1 MRPKWALQFLIWT
14 LVFPAWMLASA
25 CGGSTTPTG
34 PSIVEQLQPSSAT
47 ISLSGSVRDAGSGAG
62 IGGVDVQIAGGP
74 DLTKST
80 TTDPS
85 GNYTMTGLRVG
96 VYPVRFS
103 RPGFETVERQLNA
116 LQDARLD
123 VQLRQ
128 GGSCMAPPA
137 PTNLRATVSGTRV
150 TFTWTA
156 APSATNYLL
165 VAGTSPGGSN
175 TLTFQTTL
183 TRYEWRSAARA
194 TQYARVFARTDC
206 VHDTPSNEVTFTVN

>member
-1 MRPKWALQFLIWT
+1 
-14 LVFPAWMLASA
+14 V
-25 CGGSTTPTG
+25 
-34 PSIVEQLQPSSAT
+34 QLQPSSVT
-47 ISLSGSVRDAGSGAG
+47 IRLSGSVRDAGNGTG
-62 IGGVDVQIAGGP
+62 IPGVDVQIAGGP
-74 DLTKST
+74 DLTKAA
-80 TTDPS
+80 TTDAA

-137 PTNLRATVSGTRV
+137 PTNLRAAVSGSRV

-156 APSATNYLL
+156 APSASNYLL
-165 VAGTSPGGSN
+165 VAGTAPGASN
-175 TLTFQTTL
+175 TLSFLTERTTYRW
-183 TRYEWRSAARA
+183 TGAARG
-194 TQYARVFARTDC
+194 TQYARVFAKTDC
-206 VHDTPSNEVTFTVN
+206 VHDTPSSEITFTVN